1 MKHIFKRALWKD
13 IIILVVLLSE
23 PFFRYTAFR
32 DVRSIL
38 YTGFVLIGLVGIYAT
53 FYMLY
58 NAKSNKQRLWMA
70 VIYSISFLYMFDR
83 DMLDV
88 YIYLLIASIF
98 IENRNKCLQTY
109 FIASTCFISIAVI
122 CYFLKIIPEYNT
134 VRDGSIRY
142 SLGFVHPNTIFRY
155 FFGNLM
161 ALYLLDKKK
170 IWFNIYSIGMAVTL
184 FMLTNSRT
192 GIIATFIFVLI
203 SNFEII
209 FRKIFNKIDLRYAFL
224 LTAIFSVSFVF
235 IYCEN
240 STLNEFFSGR
250 PALLHDILVNAKW
263 HILYGREYFKNCDNR
278 TIYLIVR
285 DGLPA
290 LLISASFYY
299 FTFRKKVSNELKVVF
314 LAVLIYGLTENIRSL
329 GQDIVPLICM
339 WSIYDNYIKLK
350 FEKNDKNLQKIVNN
364 DNI

>member
-1 MKHIFKRALWKD
+1 MKHIFKRELWKD
-13 IIILVVLLSE
+13 IVILVVLLSE
-23 PFFRYTAFR
+23 SFLRYTAFK
-32 DVRSIL
+32 DVKPVL
-38 YTGFVLIGLVGIYAT
+38 YTGFILIGLVGIFAT

-58 NAKSNKQRLWMA
+58 NAKSNKQRFWMV

-98 IENRNKCLQTY
+98 LESRDTCLKTY
-109 FIASTCFISIAVI
+109 FIASTSFICIAML
-122 CYFLKIIPEYNT
+122 CYFLKLIPEYDAF
-134 VRDGSIRY
+134 RDGAIRH

-161 ALYLLDKKK
+161 ALYLIDKKK
-170 IWFNIYSIGMAVTL
+170 IWFNMYALAMSIPL

-192 GIIATFIFVLI
+192 GLFATFIFILL

-209 FRKIFNKIDLRYAFL
+209 FRKLFNKVNLKYAF
-224 LTAIFSVSFVF
+224 AFMIVFSIWFVF
-235 IYCEN
+235 KFYDHSEIN
-240 STLNEFFSGR
+240 AFFSGR
-250 PALLHDILVNAKW
+250 PALMHDILVNAKW
-263 HILYGREYFKNCDNR
+263 HILYGREHFKNCDNR

-290 LLISASFYY
+290 LLISATFYY
-299 FTFRKKVSNELKVVF
+299 FAFKKKVSNELKVIF
-314 LAVLIYGLTENIRSL
+314 LVVLIYGFTENIRSI
-329 GQDIVPLICM
+329 GQDIVPLMCM
-339 WSIYDNYIKLK
+339 WVIYDNYIKLK
-350 FEKNDKNLQKIVNN
+350 YEKNEGILQKTTKN

>member
-13 IIILVVLLSE
+13 VIILVVLLSE

-32 DVRSIL
+32 DVRPIL
-38 YTGFVLIGLVGIYAT
+38 YTGFILIGLVGIYAT

-98 IENRNKCLQTY
+98 TENRNKCLQTY
-109 FIASTCFISIAVI
+109 FIASTCFISIAII

-134 VRDGSIRY
+134 FRDGSIRY

-170 IWFNIYSIGMAVTL
+170 IWFNIYAIGMAVPL

-224 LTAIFSVSFVF
+224 LTAIFSISFVF
-235 IYCEN
+235 LFYD
-240 STLNEFFSGR
+240 NEAINELLTGR
-250 PALLHDILVNAKW
+250 PKLLHDILVNAKW
-263 HILYGREYFKNCDNR
+263 HILYGRDRFQYCDNR

-299 FTFRKKVSNELKVVF
+299 FAFRKKVSNELKVIF
-314 LAVLIYGLTENIRSL
+314 LAVLVYGLTENIRSI

-350 FEKNDKNLQKIVNN
+350 FEKNDKNIQKIANN